1 MIWLFL
7 GAVVLIAVAPFLRYR
22 LRPAVAQQNA
32 PGELVRLSQGI
43 THYQWVGPVR
53 GPVLVCIHGL
63 TTPMA
68 AWAVIAEE
76 LGRAGYRVL
85 TYDLY
90 GRGYSADASGP
101 QDRRFFL
108 TQLQDLLTDQ
118 GVTEDV
124 TLLGYS
130 MGGSIATAYA
140 AQHPERIKRVILL
153 APAGMQI
160 NRTGMDRAVL
170 RLPLI
175 GDWLFA
181 TVGVRRMRRALRA
194 AAGDPT
200 QVIDIN
206 QVQQAQFARKGF
218 APAVLSSLRGM
229 LSEVQEA
236 DHRALGR
243 AGVPVVAIWGEADT
257 VIPLRALGILAQW
270 NRAARQETVP
280 GAGHGL
286 PYTHGTQVAEII
298 RGILRERE

>member
-1 MIWLFL
+1 MIWFAF
-7 GAVVLIAVAPFLRYR
+7 GVLVIAVAPFLRDR

-43 THYQWVGPVR
+43 THYQWVGPTR

-90 GRGYSADASGP
+90 GRGYSATVSGP

-118 GVTEDV
+118 GVTGDI

-140 AQHPERIKRVILL
+140 AQHPDRMKRVILL
-153 APAGMQI
+153 APGGVQI
-160 NRTGMDRAVL
+160 NRSGLDRAVL
-170 RLPLI
+170 RLPVI
-175 GDWLFA
+175 GDWIFA
-181 TVGVRRMRRALRA
+181 TLGVWRMRKALRA
-194 AAGDPT
+194 VAGEPT

-206 QVQQAQFARKGF
+206 KIQQAQFNRKGF

-236 DHRALGR
+236 DHRALGQ
-243 AGVPVVAIWGEADT
+243 AGVPVVAIWGEADR

-270 NRAARQETVP
+270 NRATRQETVP
-280 GAGHGL
+280 GAGHGM
-286 PYTHGTQVAEII
+286 PYTHGTEVAEIV
-298 RGILRERE
+298 RAILRERD